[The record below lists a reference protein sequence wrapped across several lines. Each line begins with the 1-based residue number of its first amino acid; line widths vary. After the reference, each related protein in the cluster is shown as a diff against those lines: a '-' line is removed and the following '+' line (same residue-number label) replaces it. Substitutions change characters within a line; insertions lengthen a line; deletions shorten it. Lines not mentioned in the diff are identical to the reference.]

1 MLIKNYLQFITEK
14 QTKGQLQQLALV
26 VSIDMPD
33 NKYIY
38 DSTYNTSRIWNV
50 VTKENLKD
58 RQLEMPIL
66 NYSNY
71 NVGQLVKAGYDPK
84 MIYNKKEAK
93 NRVAHKQDWYLL
105 HKGSEYIP
113 KSVYNI
119 SDVSSLKFPIV
130 AKPDNKYAG
139 KGIQVFDSIEDMKS
153 VDPKE
158 FSVFSEKI
166 NITEEFRIFCW
177 KGEPISL
184 MYRVPANDKTKD
196 LSKDKNDELEFNYEL
211 STNMPA
217 EDTRD
222 AIRYFSDAHKDLDF
236 YSIDFARTK
245 DAIYVIEMS
254 SEPGPCFGVLG
265 DVYKRMYMDYYKTG
279 PDAELFKQIDKY
291 IKEDIDVTVA
301 SDSKRFKI
309 RDHGI
314 S

>member
-1 MLIKNYLQFITEK
+1 MLIKNYTQFISERE
-14 QTKGQLQQLALV
+14 TKGQLQQLALV

-38 DSTYNTSRIWNV
+38 DSAYNTSRIWDV
-50 VTKENLKD
+50 ITKETLDNFNPEL
-58 RQLEMPIL
+58 PVL

-71 NVGQLVKAGYDPK
+71 NTKQLIKKGYDPK
-84 MIYNKKEAK
+84 LVYNKKEAK
-93 NRVAHKQDWYLL
+93 DRVASKLDWTML
-105 HKGSEYIP
+105 HKDSGYIP
-113 KSVYNI
+113 KTVYNSNEI
-119 SDVSSLKFPIV
+119 NRLQFPIV

-139 KGIQVFDSIEDMKS
+139 KGIQVFNTIKETDG
-153 VDPKE
+153 VDLKQ

-166 NITEEFRIFCW
+166 NIIEEFRIFCW

-196 LSKDKNDELEFNYEL
+196 LSKDKDESLKFNYEL
-211 STNMPA
+211 STDMPA
-217 EDTRD
+217 DDTKE

-245 DAIYVIEMS
+245 DALFVIEMS

-265 DVYKRMYMDYYKTG
+265 DVYKRMYMDFYKTG
-279 PDAELFKQIDKY
+279 PDALMFKQIDKF
-291 IKEDIDVTVA
+291 IVEDIDATVA

-309 RDHGI
+309 RENGL

>member
-1 MLIKNYLQFITEK
+1 MLIKKYAQFISEK
-14 QTKGQLQQLALV
+14 ETKGQLQQLALV

-38 DSTYNTSRIWNV
+38 DSAYNTSRIWQV
-50 VTKENLKD
+50 ITKENLND
-58 RQLEMPIL
+58 INSDFPVL

-71 NVGQLVKAGYDPK
+71 NTRQLIKNGYDPK
-84 MIYNKKEAK
+84 KVYNKKEAK
-93 NRVAHKQDWYLL
+93 DRVASKIDWAML
-105 HKGSEYIP
+105 HKDSQYIP
-113 KSVYNI
+113 KTVYNSNQI
-119 SDVSSLKFPIV
+119 ETLKFPIV

-139 KGIQVFDSIEDMKS
+139 KGIQVFNTIEETKD
-153 VDPKE
+153 VDLKQ

-184 MYRVPANDKTKD
+184 MYRVPANDDTKD
-196 LSKDKNDELEFNYEL
+196 LTKDKDETLKFNYEL
-211 STNMPA
+211 STDVPA
-217 EDTRD
+217 DDTRD

-236 YSIDFARTK
+236 YSIDFARSK
-245 DAIYVIEMS
+245 DGLYVIEMS

-265 DVYKRMYMDYYKTG
+265 DVYKRMYMDFYNAG
-279 PDAELFKQIDKY
+279 PDANMFKEIDKF
-291 IKEDIDVTVA
+291 IVEDIDATVA

-309 RDHGI
+309 RENGL